1 MSLRPPCVPDTTHS
15 RDTPCVAG
23 VMVRRMTG
31 TRGEAI
37 ASARDRPAGGVT
49 GTQKAPGPRAW
60 TEGAPRPTRGVGGSV
75 GSSIATG
82 QEAGDAGVLG
92 EVQRD
97 RVIRAEHSAA
107 AL

>member
-1 MSLRPPCVPDTTHS
+1 M
-15 RDTPCVAG
+15 DTPCVAG

-49 GTQKAPGPRAW
+49 GTRKAPGPRH
-60 TEGAPRPTRGVGGSV
+60 GSQRPTRAVGGSV
-75 GSSIATG
+75 GSSIATE
-82 QEAGDAGVLG
+82 QEVAGAGVLG

-107 AL
+107 ALQGVPAQSARRLQLAHL